1 MIVNVRTVMLA
12 NGDNSFSDHAVCLD
26 TRIVGKLL
34 CFKWLLNHI
43 VLKVFELNQ
52 LRQNIFERIERRVV
66 EHGLV
71 L

>member
-1 MIVNVRTVMLA
+1 MIVNVGTIVLA
-12 NGDNSFSDHAVCLD
+12 NCDNGLSNHAVCLD

-34 CFKWLLNHI
+34 CFKWLLKHI
-43 VLKVFELNQ
+43 VFKVLELNQ